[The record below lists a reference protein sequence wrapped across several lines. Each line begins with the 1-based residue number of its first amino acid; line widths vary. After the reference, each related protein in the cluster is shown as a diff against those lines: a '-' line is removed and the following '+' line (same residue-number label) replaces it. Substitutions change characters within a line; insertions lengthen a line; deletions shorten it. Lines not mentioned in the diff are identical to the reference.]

1 MKIFDCFMYF
11 DEEQVLDLRLNVLNK
26 DVDYFVIVE
35 SIYNHKGEKR
45 DLLFDIQKFQ
55 KFSDKIIYL
64 IYDKIPKLVEPIDIS
79 DDIKDK
85 DRKYIMNAVYRE
97 NAQRDFILEG
107 LKDADNN
114 DLILISDVDEIPK
127 LSSLSLDQIGDEII
141 LFKQDMFYYKFNLVL
156 PNFKWTG
163 TKAVKKR
170 KLKSPQWL
178 RNVKNKKYP
187 FYRIDSMLSDKKYI
201 NIKII
206 DDGGWHFTNMKT
218 PEMIQH
224 KLKSYL
230 HHREF
235 DEASLS
241 VLEINELVKKKQAL
255 YDLRV
260 DKRDNKVG
268 NGLILDNFEIK
279 NLPTHISEN
288 INKYK
293 NWLDL

>member
-1 MKIFDCFMYF
+1 
-11 DEEQVLDLRLNVLNK
+11 
-26 DVDYFVIVE
+26 
-35 SIYNHKGEKR
+35 
-45 DLLFDIQKFQ
+45 
-55 KFSDKIIYL
+55 
-64 IYDKIPKLVEPIDIS
+64 
-79 DDIKDK
+79 
-85 DRKYIMNAVYRE
+85 
-97 NAQRDFILEG
+97 
-107 LKDADNN
+107 
-114 DLILISDVDEIPK
+114 LISDVDEIPK

-187 FYRIDSMLSDKKYI
+187 FYRIDSILSDKKYI

-241 VLEINELVKKKQAL
+241 VLEINKLVKKKQAL

>member
-11 DEEQVLDLRLNVLNK
+11 DEEQVLDLRLNVLNHN
-26 DVDYFVIVE
+26 VDYFVIVE
-35 SIYNHKGEKR
+35 SIFNHKGEKR
-45 DLLFDIQKFQ
+45 DLLFDIEKFK
-55 KFSDKIIYL
+55 KFKDKIIYL
-64 IYDKIPKLVEPIDIS
+64 VYDNTPEQVEPIDNA
-79 DDIKDK
+79 DDEREKNK
-85 DRKYIMNAVYRE
+85 KYIMNALYRE
-97 NAQRDFILEG
+97 NAQRNFILEG
-107 LKDADNN
+107 LKDADND

-127 LSSLSLDQIGDEII
+127 LSSLSLDKIRDEII

-156 PNFKWTG
+156 PSFKWTG

-178 RNVKNKKYP
+178 RNVKDKKYP
-187 FYRIDSMLSDKKYI
+187 LYRIDTILSDKKYT

-218 PEMIQH
+218 PKMIQH

-293 NWLDL
+293 KWLDL

>member
-1 MKIFDCFMYF
+1 MYF

-187 FYRIDSMLSDKKYI
+187 FYRIDSILSDKKYI

-268 NGLILDNFEIK
+268 NGLILNNFEIK

>member
-11 DEEQVLDLRLNVLNK
+11 DEEQILDIRLNVLNHYI
-26 DVDYFVIVE
+26 DYFVIVE
-35 SIYNHKGEKR
+35 SIFNHKGEKR
-45 DLLFDIQKFQ
+45 NLSFNIQKFK
-55 KFSDKIIYL
+55 KFKDKIIYL
-64 IYDKIPKLVEPIDIS
+64 VYDNTPEQVEPIDNA
-79 DDIKDK
+79 DDEREKNK
-85 DRKYIMNAVYRE
+85 KYIMNALYRE
-97 NAQRDFILEG
+97 NAQRNFILEG
-107 LKDADNN
+107 LKDADND

-127 LSSLSLDQIGDEII
+127 LSSLSLDKIRDEII

-178 RNVKNKKYP
+178 RNVKDKKYP
-187 FYRIDSMLSDKKYI
+187 LYRIDTILSDKKYT

-218 PEMIQH
+218 PKMIQH

-260 DKRDNKVG
+260 DKRNNKVG
-268 NGLILDNFEIK
+268 NGLILENFEIK
-279 NLPTHISEN
+279 NLPSHIFEN

>member
-11 DEEQVLDLRLNVLNK
+11 DEEQVLDLRLNVLYK

-64 IYDKIPKLVEPIDIS
+64 IYDKIPKLVKPINNS
-79 DDIKDK
+79 ENENDK
-85 DRKYIMNAVYRE
+85 DGKYIMNALYRE
-97 NAQRDFILEG
+97 NAQRNYILKG
-107 LKDADNN
+107 LKNAKKD

-127 LSSLSLDQIGDEII
+127 LSSINLNYIKDEII
-141 LFKQDMFYYKFNLVL
+141 LFKQDMFYYKYNLAL

-163 TKAVKKR
+163 TKAVKKKR
-170 KLKSPQWL
+170 LISPQWL
-178 RNVKNKKYP
+178 RNVKDRKYP
-187 FYRIDSMLSDKKYI
+187 YYRIDTFFSDKKYM

-206 DDGGWHFTNMKT
+206 NDGGWHFSNIKS
-218 PEMIQH
+218 PEMIEH
-224 KLKSYL
+224 KLRSYL

-235 DEASLS
+235 DQVSLS
-241 VLEINELVKKKQAL
+241 VEEINELVKKKQAI

-260 DKRDNKVG
+260 DKRVNKVG
-268 NGLILDNFEIK
+268 NGVILENFEIK
-279 NLPTHISEN
+279 NLPNYINEN
-288 INKYK
+288 LEKYK
-293 NWLDL
+293 KWLD